1 MLHVLQGIQGAI
13 WVKAI
18 GTSCEIAHKLEGKMF
33 NWSMF
38 VFNNAI
44 GLDSII
50 SIKGSLN
57 SEPLIS
63 TNWIF
68 DPSILSVSGEEIIA
82 NSLEAALGSICKAGG
97 FNSPLVGNACKAAQ

>member
-18 GTSCEIAHKLEGKMF
+18 GTSCEIEHKLEGKMF

-50 SIKGSLN
+50 SI
-57 SEPLIS
+57 
-63 TNWIF
+63 NWIF
-68 DPSILSVSGEEIIA
+68 DPSILSASGEEIIA